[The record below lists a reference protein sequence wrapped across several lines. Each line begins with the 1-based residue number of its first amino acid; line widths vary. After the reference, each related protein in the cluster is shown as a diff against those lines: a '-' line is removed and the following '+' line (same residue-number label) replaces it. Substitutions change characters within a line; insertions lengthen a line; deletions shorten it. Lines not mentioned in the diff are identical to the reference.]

1 MQDNELEG
9 ARNADI
15 DTDTDVELGLNVDM
29 SEFEGDKDV
38 EAEALHDEEDEE
50 LAQAAFDLQQ
60 PDALDNDID
69 AMVGSMDEDT
79 QDPVEAFAD
88 QGTADACARYQLADS
103 ASLHPAY
110 IGTWQSCS
118 RYSFWLTP
126 TLVSA

>member
-50 LAQAAFDLQQ
+50 LAQAAFELQQ

-79 QDPVEAFAD
+79 QDPIEAFAD
-88 QGTADACARYQLADS
+88 QGTADACARPARRLCLQACTPHILALGS
-103 ASLHPAY
+103 PAV
-110 IGTWQSCS
+110 GTA
-118 RYSFWLTP
+118 FG
-126 TLVSA
+126 